1 MDGNGTAPQGGQGFA
16 PSSGNYPRGGFQGGP
31 RGGGRGGLMF
41 LGPYGSIALLV
52 VLVVTYAV
60 LAVSFWQFLKK
71 AGLTPAI
78 ALLMLVPVVNIG
90 VALWAAFTAWP
101 VLAENARLK
110 MLVATFQ
117 PAAAES
123 HTPTMP
129 SAATPPPMPGT

>member
-1 MDGNGTAPQGGQGFA
+1 MDSNAVGRQGGR
-16 PSSGNYPRGGFQGGP
+16 GNFPQGGFQGGP

-60 LAVSFWQFLKK
+60 LAVSLWQFLKK

-78 ALLMLVPVVNIG
+78 ALLMLVPVVNLG

-110 MLVATFQ
+110 MLVATPQ
-117 PAAAES
+117 PGFAAG
-123 HTPTMP
+123 T
-129 SAATPPPMPGT
+129 SAQVTAADATPPGIPSV